1 MKTLSLKC
9 QIIACLLGSFMM
21 RTFSEC
27 FKDENSFKKSA
38 EYTHKYDWC
47 IFSCFLILKY
57 YSNWSRYFEILAIK
71 ILNLFDKNE
80 SDFFNDNL
88 LLTRNDNFCVHILN
102 LANSAKCEKFM
113 ATNCAQKT
121 LDEIWNNGILFS
133 HDKKIRFSRRFHSI
147 KVTLFFFSL

>member
-1 MKTLSLKC
+1 
-9 QIIACLLGSFMM
+9 M
-21 RTFSEC
+21 RTFSKY
-27 FKDENSFKKSA
+27 FKDEGSFGKEA
-38 EYTHKYDWC
+38 E
-47 IFSCFLILKY
+47 
-57 YSNWSRYFEILAIK
+57 YFEILAIK

-88 LLTRNDNFCVHILN
+88 LLTRNENFGVHILS

-133 HDKKIRFSRRFHSI
+133 HNKKIRFSRRLVFP
-147 KVTLFFFSL
+147 KVT

>member
-1 MKTLSLKC
+1 M
-9 QIIACLLGSFMM
+9 
-21 RTFSEC
+21 
-27 FKDENSFKKSA
+27 
-38 EYTHKYDWC
+38 
-47 IFSCFLILKY
+47 
-57 YSNWSRYFEILAIK
+57 AIK

-121 LDEIWNNGILFS
+121 LDEIWGNGILFS
-133 HDKKIRFSRRFHSI
+133 HDKKIRFTHRFYPF
-147 KVTLFFFSL
+147 KVIFMF